1 MLSMMSGDIVTLNVG
16 GRLFTTTRMT
26 LTSEPESVLGRMFD
40 VSSHIPPARLVDGAY
55 FLDANPDVFE
65 VILDFLRYKAV
76 ILPNKLP
83 MEAVMVQARYFGLDD
98 LILRVT
104 ERTAEATIRV
114 NAGGTM
120 FETTRKTLNAQPDS
134 MLARM
139 IAQGEQQIFLDV
151 CPKAFEIL
159 LNFLR
164 CGSRKI
170 PPGTNVVTEAI
181 GAAAQALGI
190 NICVES
196 KKGPGYCKIIWADE
210 RKEKSRFCN
219 CKMMGMKNHRN
230 APTTDDW
237 MLDD

>member
-1 MLSMMSGDIVTLNVG
+1 VMSSGDIVTLNVG

-40 VSSHIPPARLVDGAY
+40 LSSPIPPARLLDGAF

-65 VILDFLRYKAV
+65 VILDFLRYKSI
-76 ILPNKLP
+76 ILPAKLP
-83 MEAVMVQARYFGLDD
+83 LEAVLVQARYFGLDD
-98 LILRVT
+98 FILRVA
-104 ERTAEATIRV
+104 ERTAEARVRV
-114 NAGGTM
+114 NAGGTV
-120 FETTRKTLNAQPDS
+120 FETTRKTLSKQPDS
-134 MLARM
+134 LLSRM
-139 IAQGEQQIFLDV
+139 VAQGETEIFLDV

-170 PPGTNVVTEAI
+170 PPGTNVCTESI
-181 GAAAQALGI
+181 GSAAQALGI
-190 NICVES
+190 NICMES
-196 KKGPGYCKIIWADE
+196 KKGPGYCKIIWADD
-210 RKEKSRFCN
+210 RREKSRFCN
-219 CKMMGMKNHRN
+219 CKMLGMKNHRN

>member
-1 MLSMMSGDIVTLNVG
+1 MSAGDIVTLNVG

-26 LTSEPESVLGRMFD
+26 LTSEPDSVLGRMFD
-40 VSSHIPPARLVDGAY
+40 LTSPIPPARLIDSAY

-65 VILDFLRYKAV
+65 VILDFLRYKSI
-76 ILPNKLP
+76 ILPTKLP
-83 MEAVMVQARYFGLDD
+83 LEAVLVQARYFGLDD
-98 LILRVT
+98 LILRIT
-104 ERTAEATIRV
+104 ERTSEARVRV
-114 NAGGTM
+114 NAGGTT
-120 FETTRKTLNAQPDS
+120 FETTRKTLCSQSNS
-134 MLARM
+134 VLARM
-139 IAQGEQQIFLDV
+139 VAQGEQEIFLDV

-170 PPGTNVVTEAI
+170 PPGTNVCTESI
-181 GAAAQALGI
+181 GSAAQALGI
-190 NICVES
+190 NICMES

-219 CKMMGMKNHRN
+219 CKMLGMKNHRN

>member
-1 MLSMMSGDIVTLNVG
+1 MASGDIVTLNVG

-26 LTSEPESVLGRMFD
+26 LTSEPDSVLGRMFD
-40 VSSHIPPARLVDGAY
+40 ISSPIPPARLVDGAY

-65 VILDFLRYKAV
+65 VILDFLRYKSV
-76 ILPNKLP
+76 LLPAKLP
-83 MEAVMVQARYFGLDD
+83 LDAVLVQARYFGLDD
-98 LILRVT
+98 LILRVA
-104 ERTAEATIRV
+104 ERTAEARVRV
-114 NAGGTM
+114 NAGGTL
-120 FETTRKTLNAQPDS
+120 FETTRQTLCGQPDTV
-134 MLARM
+134 LAHM
-139 IAQGEQQIFLDV
+139 VAQGQQEIFLDV

-170 PPGTNVVTEAI
+170 PPGTNVCTESI
-181 GAAAQALGI
+181 GAAAQSLGI

-196 KKGPGYCKIIWADE
+196 KKGPGFCKIIWTDE

-219 CKMMGMKNHRN
+219 CKMLGLKNHRN